1 MLKKLINHKPATAH
15 QTYLVSLS
23 LLAAHLLALM
33 IVIKETG
40 FTVVL

>member
-23 LLAAHLLALM
+23 LLAVHLVALM
-33 IVIKETG
+33 LVMWGTH